1 MIGSGL
7 KKLAAENGMK
17 VSKGVAYGSLRGYAA
32 TLSEGAGWKQIA
44 FSAMLVDNAQRGAFD
59 AVLDKIDLR
68 STYRVNR
75 LIFSAKNI
83 IVIFQD
89 NPGTMKKITEF
100 LDWFIPLLDQYG
112 ATKMGICPE
121 CGGQITGGC
130 WKLIDG
136 VAHYMHP
143 TCAEN
148 VRTQIAGENEDRK
161 QNAEGSYGTGLLGAL
176 LGAGI
181 GAVVWA
187 LVLLAGYVASLVGL
201 LIGFLA
207 EKGYNLLH
215 GKKGKGKVLILIVAI
230 VAGVVLGTF
239 GAEAITLASMINKG
253 EIYLTYGEIP
263 GVLIMLLQE
272 DPEFVSAMGS
282 NILLGLLF
290 AGIGVF
296 ALLRR
301 AGNEVADIKFVDLD

>member
-32 TLSEGAGWKQIA
+32 TMSEGAGWKQISFSLA
-44 FSAMLVDNAQRGAFD
+44 FPDAAQRGLFID
-59 AVLDKIDLR
+59 AVHSVDVKKA
-68 STYRVNR
+68 YRVTQ
-75 LIFSAKNI
+75 FNI
-83 IVIFQD
+83 TSKFISVQFFD

-100 LDWFIPLLDQYG
+100 LDWLIPLFDQYG
-112 ATKMGICPE
+112 ATKVGICPE

-148 VRTQIAGENEDRK
+148 VRTQVAGENEDRK
-161 QNAEGSYGTGLLGAL
+161 QNAEGSYGTGFLGAL

-215 GKKGKGKVLILIVAI
+215 GKKGKGKVAILIVAI

-239 GAEAITLASMINKG
+239 GAEAISLASYINSG
-253 EIYLTYGEIP
+253 DVYLTYSDIP
-263 GVLIMLLQE
+263 GALLMLLME
-272 DPEFVSAMGS
+272 EPEFASAIGS
-282 NILLGLLF
+282 NILMGLLF

-301 AGNEVADIKFVDLD
+301 AGNEVADMKFVDLD

>member
-1 MIGSGL
+1 MVGSGL
-7 KKLAAENGMK
+7 KKMAKENGMK
-17 VSKGVAYGSLRGYAA
+17 ISNGVAYGNLRGYAA
-32 TLSEGAGWKQIA
+32 TLSEGAGWKRIA
-44 FSAMLVDNAQRGAFD
+44 FSVMFPNDAQRGAFD
-59 AVLDKIDLR
+59 AVLDKVDLQ

-83 IVIFQD
+83 FVVFQD

-100 LDWFIPLLDQYG
+100 LDWFIPLFDQYG
-112 ATKMGICPE
+112 ATKVGICPE
-121 CGGQITGGC
+121 CGAPVTDGC

-136 VAHYMHP
+136 VAHYMHS

-148 VRTQIAGENEDRK
+148 VRTQIVSVNEDRK

-176 LGAGI
+176 IGAAL

-187 LVLLAGYVASLVGL
+187 IVLNMGYVASIVGL

-207 EKGYNLLH
+207 EKGYTLLH
-215 GKKGKGKVLILIVAI
+215 GKKGKGKVAILIVAV

-239 GAEAITLASMINKG
+239 GSDVFTLVSMIGSG
-253 EIYLTYGEIP
+253 ETYLTYGDIP
-263 GVLIMLLQE
+263 QFLIMLLRE
-272 DPEFVSAMGS
+272 DPEYTSAVVS
-282 NILLGLLF
+282 NILMGLLF
-290 AGIGVF
+290 AGLGVF

-301 AGNEVADIKFVDLD
+301 AGNEVADMKFIDLD